1 MVMTDNLV
9 EVLHSLL
16 AYRVMGVSYRVMGEE
31 AREEIL
37 FLAVNI
43 KVLVFCPAF
52 LPSGKLSQNTARS
65 RLVLLLPWHS
75 TVALHGWGP

>member
-16 AYRVMGVSYRVMGEE
+16 AYGVMGVMGEE

>member
-16 AYRVMGVSYRVMGEE
+16 AYRVMGVMGEE